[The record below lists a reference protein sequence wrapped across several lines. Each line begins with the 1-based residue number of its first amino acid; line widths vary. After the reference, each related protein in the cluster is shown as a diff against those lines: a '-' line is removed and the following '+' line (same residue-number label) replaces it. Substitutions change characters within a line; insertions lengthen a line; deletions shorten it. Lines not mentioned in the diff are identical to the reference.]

1 LLAAAGA
8 GADAAAGSGLAA
20 DAEEDAPPLNELLL
34 LPAEVDDDVP
44 FV

>member
-1 LLAAAGA
+1 LLAAA

-34 LPAEVDDDVP
+34 LLLAEVEDDAPYV
-44 FV
+44 